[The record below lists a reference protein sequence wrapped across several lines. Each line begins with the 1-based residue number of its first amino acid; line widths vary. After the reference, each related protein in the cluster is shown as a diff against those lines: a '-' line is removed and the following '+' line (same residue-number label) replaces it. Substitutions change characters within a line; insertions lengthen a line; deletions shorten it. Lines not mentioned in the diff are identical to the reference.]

1 MYALCNKQPKRCSYD
16 RPAGVKVKKPIES
29 DATPVNLTQL
39 LQYMNLNGGS
49 CKWGAFSKQRFK
61 NFDIS
66 DIDIGLKFIIIIVV
80 IVSVPF
86 EAHLKLRT

>member
-29 DATPVNLTQL
+29 DATPVNLTNL

-61 NFDIS
+61 NFDAS
-66 DIDIGLKFIIIIVV
+66 NKEIGLN
-80 IVSVPF
+80 SYR
-86 EAHLKLRT
+86 L